1 MIGRSFFFILFFSVI
16 VFAGE
21 KDSSGSY
28 YSGSYPNLFSQLLG
42 KSKSQVDSQI
52 DSAFYQLFYG
62 DDETQRLFYPV
73 GSDMGYI
80 EDINN
85 QDVRT
90 EGMSYGM
97 MIAVQL
103 NKKEVFDRLW
113 KWANTYMQFHSG
125 QHKDFF
131 AWHCKTDGIKIDSA
145 SASDGEQWFVTSLF
159 FAASRWGSGEGIFN
173 YKAEA
178 QKILDA
184 MLSKTDSSSDSRV
197 VTNMFNKKLKLVVFV
212 PNGVADK
219 FTDPSYILPHYY
231 ELWARWSDKNN
242 NFWCEA
248 ASAGRKFLTI
258 AANPE
263 TGLSPDYAHFNGT
276 PINPWGGGNNDFR
289 FDAWRVAMNTAIDYE
304 WFGKDKWEVTECNR
318 LLNFFSSQGINDYV
332 NQYTLEGKK
341 LSSDRSTGLVAMNAV
356 AALAST
362 NKNRKEFVEALWNVP
377 IPTGK
382 YRYYDGM
389 LYMLGMLQV
398 SGNFRVY
405 NLPVNPDSGCSNK

>member
-1 MIGRSFFFILFFSVI
+1 
-16 VFAGE
+16 
-21 KDSSGSY
+21 
-28 YSGSYPNLFSQLLG
+28 
-42 KSKSQVDSQI
+42 
-52 DSAFYQLFYG
+52 
-62 DDETQRLFYPV
+62 
-73 GSDMGYI
+73 
-80 EDINN
+80 
-85 QDVRT
+85 
-90 EGMSYGM
+90 
-97 MIAVQL
+97 
-103 NKKEVFDRLW
+103 
-113 KWANTYMQFHSG
+113 
-125 QHKDFF
+125 
-131 AWHCKTDGIKIDSA
+131 
-145 SASDGEQWFVTSLF
+145 
-159 FAASRWGSGEGIFN
+159 
-173 YKAEA
+173 
-178 QKILDA
+178 
-184 MLSKTDSSSDSRV
+184 
-197 VTNMFNKKLKLVVFV
+197 MFNKKLKLVVFV
-212 PNGVADK
+212 PNGDADK
-219 FTDPSYILPHYY
+219 FTDPSYVLPHYY

-398 SGNFRVY
+398 SGNFRIY
-405 NLPVNPDSGCSNK
+405 YLPANPDSGCSNK